1 MKRLMLYMSGNLPM
15 ETLQWKWVED
25 NVYLEPALQQ
35 ASFLNK
41 SLTDSDRMTRLQC
54 YYKFVIVRN
63 PLERIVSS
71 FRNKVE
77 PPLKHDPK
85 SWHVFPEKHKFEMLQ
100 RYRPDEL
107 LYWQNM
113 AQHKKFNIS
122 VTFSEF
128 IRYLVDTDWTDLQEH
143 FQPQIQVCHPCLVRY
158 HFYGSFRNYSSD
170 VAQLIEKFKTDPKFY
185 RDESLHNS
193 SEQTNRYLAHYYNK
207 LPHREKLQLLGR
219 WYDELAFYY
228 TLYPSE
234 KFSHFKLL
242 GIHEVIF

>member
-1 MKRLMLYMSGNLPM
+1 MLYMSGNLPM
-15 ETLQWKWVED
+15 ETLEWKWVED

-41 SLTDSDRMTRLQC
+41 SLTDSDRMTRLQS

-63 PLERIVSS
+63 PWERIVSA

-113 AQHKKFNIS
+113 AQHKKLNIS

>member
-25 NVYLEPALQQ
+25 SIYLEPALQQ
-35 ASFLNK
+35 ASFLNR
-41 SLTDSDRMTRLQC
+41 SLTDSDRMTRLQS

-63 PLERIVSS
+63 PLERIVSA
-71 FRNKVE
+71 FRNKIE

-85 SWHVFPEKHKFEMLQ
+85 SWHVFPEKHKFEILQ
-100 RYRPDEL
+100 KYRPDKL

-143 FQPQIQVCHPCLVRY
+143 FQPQIQVCHPCLVKY
-158 HFYGSFRNYSSD
+158 NFYGNFRNYSSD
-170 VAQLIEKFKTDPKFY
+170 VAQLIIKFKTDPKFY
-185 RDESLHNS
+185 RNESLHNTL
-193 SEQTNRYLAHYYNK
+193 EQTNRYLADYYNM
-207 LPHREKLQLLGR
+207 LLHREKLQLLGR

-234 KFSHFKLL
+234 RFSHFKLL